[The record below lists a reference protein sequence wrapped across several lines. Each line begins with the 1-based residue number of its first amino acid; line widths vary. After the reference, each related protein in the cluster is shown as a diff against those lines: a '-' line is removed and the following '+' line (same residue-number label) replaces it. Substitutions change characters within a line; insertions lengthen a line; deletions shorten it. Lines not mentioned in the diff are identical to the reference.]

1 MADDRRSFEYGE
13 DTYYINTPNAE
24 DIKGADW
31 QYSKVY
37 TKSLVEGISTS
48 SEMHDILTR
57 RGIIGPDYE
66 KRRAEL
72 ERILSEKI
80 LDLAGF
86 ANTTEKQ
93 LAALEVA
100 KAREELFRW
109 NQRLN
114 GPMSNTCEQIADD
127 SRLEYLTSR
136 MVENEDGSKVWDTY
150 DDFLAEPEQAL
161 ALTSRFQVMI
171 YLQGMSPDFLE
182 NTPEAVAMREVEDE
196 LVEVAKAA
204 AKEAEKEAKKIEKAE
219 KAAEKAAQKE
229 AEEMEEKPKKKK
241 AGRPKGSKTKKE
253 AKEE

>member
-1 MADDRRSFEYGE
+1 MADDRRSFEYT
-13 DTYYINTPNAE
+13 DKVYYINTPVAE

-66 KRRAEL
+66 QRREEL
-72 ERILSEKI
+72 EGILNEKV
-80 LDLAGF
+80 LDIALSKDSAG
-86 ANTTEKQ
+86 KQ
-93 LAALEVA
+93 KAALEVA

-127 SRLEYLTSR
+127 ARLEYLTSR
-136 MVENEDGSKVWDTY
+136 MVENEEGSKIWETFEDY
-150 DDFLAEPEQAL
+150 LAEPDQPM
-161 ALTSRFQVMI
+161 ALTARFQVMI

-196 LVEVAKAA
+196 LKDIAKELAKQEVIEEQEKVEV
-204 AKEAEKEAKKIEKAE
+204 
-219 KAAEKAAQKE
+219 
-229 AEEMEEKPKKKK
+229 EEKPKKTRKK
-241 AGRPKGSKTKKE
+241 PGPKKGSTRKKTTRKTTKKTE
-253 AKEE
+253 DK

>member
-1 MADDRRSFEYGE
+1 MADDRRSFPYGE

-66 KRRAEL
+66 QRRAEL
-72 ERILSEKI
+72 ETILSGKI
-80 LDLAGF
+80 LDLAGTPS
-86 ANTTEKQ
+86 TTDKQ
-93 LAALEVA
+93 LSALEVA

-127 SRLEYLTSR
+127 ARLEYLSSR
-136 MVENEDGSKVWDTY
+136 MVEKEDGSKIWETFEDY
-150 DDFLAEPEQAL
+150 LAEPDQPL
-161 ALTSRFQVMI
+161 ALTARFQVML
-171 YLQGMSPDFLE
+171 YLQGMEADFLD

-196 LVEVAKAA
+196 LKSI
-204 AKEAEKEAKKIEKAE
+204 AKEIAKKEVI
-219 KAAEKAAQKE
+219 
-229 AEEMEEKPKKKK
+229 AEEEEAAIKPKPKVKKK
-241 AGRPKGSKTKKE
+241 PGPKKGSTRKK
-253 AKEE
+253 KVEE

>member
-1 MADDRRSFEYGE
+1 MADDRRDFPYGE

-66 KRRAEL
+66 QRRAEL
-72 ERILSEKI
+72 ETLLSGKI
-80 LDLAGF
+80 LDLAGTPS
-86 ANTTEKQ
+86 TTDKQ
-93 LAALEVA
+93 LSALEVA

-127 SRLEYLTSR
+127 ARLEYLSSR
-136 MVENEDGSKVWDTY
+136 MVENEDGSKIWETFEDY
-150 DDFLAEPEQAL
+150 LAEPDQPL
-161 ALTSRFQVMI
+161 ALTARFQVML
-171 YLQGMSPDFLE
+171 YLQGMEADFLD
-182 NTPEAVAMREVEDE
+182 NTPEAVAMREVETE
-196 LVEVAKAA
+196 LTTIAKELAKAEVIEEEEAAA
-204 AKEAEKEAKKIEKAE
+204 AKPKPKAKPKAKSKAKKKPG
-219 KAAEKAAQKE
+219 
-229 AEEMEEKPKKKK
+229 PKKGSTRKK
-241 AGRPKGSKTKKE
+241 KVKE
-253 AKEE
+253 

>member
-1 MADDRRSFEYGE
+1 MADDRRSFPYGE

-66 KRRAEL
+66 QRRAEL
-72 ERILSEKI
+72 ETILSGKI
-80 LDLAGF
+80 LDLAGTPS
-86 ANTTEKQ
+86 TTDKQ
-93 LAALEVA
+93 LSALEVA

-127 SRLEYLTSR
+127 ARLEYLSSR
-136 MVENEDGSKVWDTY
+136 MVENEDGSKIWETFEDY
-150 DDFLAEPEQAL
+150 LAEPDQPL
-161 ALTSRFQVMI
+161 ALTARFQVML
-171 YLQGMSPDFLE
+171 YLQGMEADFLD

-196 LVEVAKAA
+196 LKSI
-204 AKEAEKEAKKIEKAE
+204 AKEIAKKEVI
-219 KAAEKAAQKE
+219 
-229 AEEMEEKPKKKK
+229 AEEEEAAIKPKPKVKKK
-241 AGRPKGSKTKKE
+241 PGPKKGSTRKK
-253 AKEE
+253 KVEE

>member
-1 MADDRRSFEYGE
+1 MADERRSFDYGK
-13 DTYYINTPNAE
+13 DVYYINTPNAE

-72 ERILSEKI
+72 EGILSEKI
-80 LDLAGF
+80 LDIA
-86 ANTTEKQ
+86 ASPSSAEKQ

-100 KAREELFRW
+100 RAREELFRW

-127 SRLEYLTSR
+127 ARLEYLASR
-136 MVENEDGSKVWDTY
+136 MVENEDGSKVWETFEDY
-150 DDFLAEPEQAL
+150 LAEPEQAL
-161 ALTSRFQVMI
+161 ALTARFNVMI

-182 NTPEAVAMREVEDE
+182 NTPEAVAMREVEEE
-196 LVEVAKAA
+196 LHETAKALAKQVEEA
-204 AKEAEKEAKKIEKAE
+204 AEAEA
-219 KAAEKAAQKE
+219 AAEVV
-229 AEEMEEKPKKKK
+229 EEKPKTTRKKPGPKKGSTRKKK
-241 AGRPKGSKTKKE
+241 A
-253 AKEE
+253 EEK

>member
-1 MADDRRSFEYGE
+1 MADDRRDFPYGE

-66 KRRAEL
+66 QRRAEL
-72 ERILSEKI
+72 ETILSEKI
-80 LDLAGF
+80 LDLAGTPS
-86 ANTTEKQ
+86 TTDKQ
-93 LAALEVA
+93 LSALEVA

-127 SRLEYLTSR
+127 ARLEYLSSR
-136 MVENEDGSKVWDTY
+136 MVENEDGSKVWETFEDY
-150 DDFLAEPEQAL
+150 LEEPDQPL
-161 ALTSRFQVMI
+161 ALTARFQVML
-171 YLQGMSPDFLE
+171 YLQGMEADFLDQ
-182 NTPEAVAMREVEDE
+182 TPEAVAMREVEDE
-196 LVEVAKAA
+196 LKTIAKDVAKA
-204 AKEAEKEAKKIEKAE
+204 EVI
-219 KAAEKAAQKE
+219 
-229 AEEMEEKPKKKK
+229 AEEEAVEEKPKPKAKAKPKTTKKK
-241 AGRPKGSKTKKE
+241 PGPKKGSTRKK
-253 AKEE
+253 KVEE

>member
-1 MADDRRSFEYGE
+1 MADDRRSFEFGE
-13 DTYYINTPNAE
+13 DIYYINTPNAE

-72 ERILSEKI
+72 ERILSTKI
-80 LDLAGF
+80 LDLAGI

-127 SRLEYLTSR
+127 ARLEYLTSR
-136 MVENEDGSKVWDTY
+136 MVENEDGSKVWEKY
-150 DDFLAEPEQAL
+150 DEYLAEPEQAL
-161 ALTSRFQVMI
+161 ALTARFQVMI

-182 NTPEAVAMREVEDE
+182 NTPEAVAMREVETE
-196 LVEVAKAA
+196 LVEVAKAT
-204 AKEAEKEAKKIEKAE
+204 AKKIEAEAKAAD
-219 KAAEKAAQKE
+219 KAAEE
-229 AEEMEEKPKKKK
+229 VEEKPKKKRT
-241 AGRPKGSKTKKE
+241 GRPKGSTSKKK

>member
-1 MADDRRSFEYGE
+1 MADDRRSFPYGE

-66 KRRAEL
+66 QRRAEL
-72 ERILSEKI
+72 ETLLSGKI
-80 LDLAGF
+80 LDLAGTPS
-86 ANTTEKQ
+86 TTDKQ
-93 LAALEVA
+93 LSALEVA

-127 SRLEYLTSR
+127 ARLEYLSSR
-136 MVENEDGSKVWDTY
+136 MVEKEDGSKIWETFEDY
-150 DDFLAEPEQAL
+150 LAEPDQPL
-161 ALTSRFQVMI
+161 ALTARFQVML
-171 YLQGMSPDFLE
+171 YLQGMEADFLD

-196 LVEVAKAA
+196 LKSI
-204 AKEAEKEAKKIEKAE
+204 AKEIAKKEVI
-219 KAAEKAAQKE
+219 
-229 AEEMEEKPKKKK
+229 AEEEEAAIKPKPKVKKK
-241 AGRPKGSKTKKE
+241 PGPKKGSTRKK
-253 AKEE
+253 KVEE

>member
-1 MADDRRSFEYGE
+1 MAEERRSFDYGSGV
-13 DTYYINTPNAE
+13 YYINTPNAE

-66 KRRAEL
+66 QRRAEL
-72 ERILSEKI
+72 EGILNEKI
-80 LDLAGF
+80 LGIAASPDSTG
-86 ANTTEKQ
+86 KQ

-127 SRLEYLTSR
+127 ARLEYLASR
-136 MVENEDGSKVWDTY
+136 MVENEDGSKVWETFEDY
-150 DDFLAEPEQAL
+150 LAEPDQPL
-161 ALTSRFQVMI
+161 ALTARFQVMI

-182 NTPEAVAMREVEDE
+182 NTPEAVAMREVEEE
-196 LVEVAKAA
+196 LQEAAKAIAKQIEEEA
-204 AKEAEKEAKKIEKAE
+204 A
-219 KAAEKAAQKE
+219 AAEE
-229 AEEMEEKPKKKK
+229 EEKSKKKT
-241 AGRPKGSKTKKE
+241 STKKTTTRKKPGPKPGSTRKKKVE

>member
-1 MADDRRSFEYGE
+1 MADDRRKFDYLEQ
-13 DTYYINTPNAE
+13 TYYINTPSAE

-66 KRRAEL
+66 QRRAEL
-72 ERILSEKI
+72 ENILSQKI
-80 LDLAGF
+80 LDLAGS
-86 ANTTEKQ
+86 TSSTDKQ
-93 LAALEVA
+93 KAALAVA
-100 KAREELFRW
+100 RAREELFRW

-127 SRLEYLTSR
+127 ARLEYLTSR
-136 MVENEDGSKVWDTY
+136 MVENEDGSDVWETY
-150 DDFLAEPEQAL
+150 DDFLAEPDQAL

-182 NTPEAVAMREVEDE
+182 NTPEAIAMREVESEISTAADE
-196 LVEVAKAA
+196 AL
-204 AKEAEKEAKKIEKAE
+204 KEAEKNKAEEEKKAKKKTT
-219 KAAEKAAQKE
+219 KKTTTKK
-229 AEEMEEKPKKKK
+229 KPGPKKGSKRKKK
-241 AGRPKGSKTKKE
+241 AE
-253 AKEE
+253 ADDK